1 MANSNSPRQIQNSL
15 RKIQIER
22 DKFKIRHGKLKFT
35 TANSNWPRQIQTDQ
49 SATASNL
56 SEYTMKYVQ
65 SALTYLPRLPEIL
78 LSQPQRF
85 PYTFKKSGGQAKR

>member
-15 RKIQIER
+15 RKIQIKR
-22 DKFKIRHGKLKFT
+22 GKFKIRHGKLKFT

-65 SALTYLPRLPEIL
+65 SALTYLPRLPEIF

-85 PYTFKKSGGQAKR
+85 PYTF